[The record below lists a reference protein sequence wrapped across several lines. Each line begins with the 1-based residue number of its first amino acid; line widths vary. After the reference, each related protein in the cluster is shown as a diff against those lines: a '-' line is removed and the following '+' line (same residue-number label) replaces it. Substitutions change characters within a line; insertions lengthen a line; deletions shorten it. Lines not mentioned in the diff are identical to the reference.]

1 MRLFLLQFRGELLK
15 LFARKRTY
23 IGFGA
28 FLAIET
34 ILVFLLSTDRIE
46 RSIRRT
52 IESSGFAA
60 DDYLSGL
67 TLALMVLKASVLLLG
82 ALYLALVAG
91 DVMSKEIEDGTLRM
105 MLCRP
110 VSRLRLAALK
120 ALATMVYTF
129 VLAVFISVTA
139 LIAGLIYGGTGGLF
153 AADPIEKIFA
163 LYDFGPG
170 LAHYA
175 AAIPLLALSL
185 FTISALGFFFSCL
198 PMKPAAATILTLS
211 IFFIDMILKN
221 IPYLESIREWF
232 LTYHMAAWLHVFNYQ
247 IPWESM
253 AESYIWLLAID
264 ATLVTLGWLA
274 FQQRD
279 FKS

>member
-1 MRLFLLQFRGELLK
+1 MSLFFLQFRGELLK

-28 FLAIET
+28 FLAIE
-34 ILVFLLSTDRIE
+34 IVLIFLLRLDRVE
-46 RSIRRT
+46 RSIRRV
-52 IESSGFAA
+52 IESSGYTG

-67 TLALMVLKASVLLLG
+67 TLALMVLMWSVFLLG

-110 VSRLRLAALK
+110 VSRLRLVVLK
-120 ALATMVYTF
+120 ALATVVYTF
-129 VLAVFISVTA
+129 ALVGFIGVTA
-139 LIAGLIYGGTGGLF
+139 LLAGLIYGGAGGLF
-153 AADPIEKIFA
+153 AFAPLEKLFA
-163 LYDFGPG
+163 LYDFNHG
-170 LAHYA
+170 LARYA

-185 FTISALGFFFSCL
+185 LTISALGFFFSCL

-211 IFFIDMILKN
+211 VFFIDTILKS
-221 IPYLESIREWF
+221 IPYFESIRDWF
-232 LTYHMAAWLHVFNYQ
+232 LTSRMSAWIRIFDYQ
-247 IPWESM
+247 IPWETM
-253 AESYIWLLAID
+253 TESYIWLLAID
-264 ATLVTLGWLA
+264 ATLVTLGWIA